1 MRTLEQQVTSRVAC
15 IRSLPQNERLI
26 AELRR
31 ARMDL
36 GTYDPA
42 QMESVGHTQ
51 FQAPDDDDSE
61 DAR

>member
-1 MRTLEQQVTSRVAC
+1 MLEQQAGRRFCMHFANAA
-15 IRSLPQNERLI
+15 QNERLI

-42 QMESVGHTQ
+42 QVESVGRTQ
-51 FQAPDDDDSE
+51 FQADDDDS
-61 DAR
+61 DDDR